1 LPTPLYT
8 FGNNYQKRIQTQQ
21 IPYDLLTRISFPLQ
35 TVGLAPFST
44 FPSILNP
51 FTNWKNT
58 NYYNFEALSD
68 LRMFNNFNFDAST
81 SSNIVSSM
89 TMLEPLNLNSFLS
102 QLNEIPIYLPTDNKT
117 LDNQI
122 TATSDNSRDG

>member
-1 LPTPLYT
+1 M
-8 FGNNYQKRIQTQQ
+8 
-21 IPYDLLTRISFPLQ
+21 Q

-68 LRMFNNFNFDAST
+68 LSMFNNFNFDAST